1 MELLEPPG
9 AAHTLWCQHAYAI
22 SGSGTWMNASCP
34 TNIIDNPQSIDS
46 TVAFIWVSKINYQDR
61 QQLSFSEANTQ
72 YRSKRKAWSIDCVR
86 IYLPRYVTYKQTCM
100 HACMYPS
107 VRPLCWAL
115 GFFLSFSQRAQLHNP
130 SHIHIII
137 PNSYTLGT
145 FFLASALTLRLY
157 SGLLLMYKL

>member
-100 HACMYPS
+100 HACIHLS
-107 VRPLCWAL
+107 VHYAELSAF
-115 GFFLSFSQRAQLHNP
+115 FFLSHSARNYT
-130 SHIHIII
+130 I
-137 PNSYTLGT
+137 PHTYTSSFPT
-145 FFLASALTLRLY
+145 PTHSAH
-157 SGLLLMYKL
+157 SF